1 MKEKKATTKSKAVNL
16 TKSIKFN
23 SSADKGQF
31 NKVISALHLT
41 PAHQEQ
47 LHELYQDIDNHPFD
61 EQKTL
66 VFLADVDTEV
76 DGIKASLPHKVQKKI
91 KILRK
96 LQGHQGFVD
105 KLKTGLPLLNYLLI
119 YDMAD
124 TQREPFLRLW
134 LDILNGAL
142 LEDIS
147 GGSRGWGEV
156 TPITKLTPTGDVLA
170 GITIYKTPEGA
181 IQFTCGA
188 AICVDGA
195 PDAYGP
201 NNNGSD
207 NNSSAG
213 HAKGDF
219 KAWKKDSNGKHVLV
233 NGEKVAELWDEDYW
247 WAVVTDKW
255 DSDDDREHSRGKPLT
270 QLINGEA
277 YYIST
282 TAYVYSLQKDNVQ
295 KRYVNA
301 NNVPFSVIS
310 AGTAKKYGLKL
321 GDLVLVTNGKTGKS
335 KWTAYFETRFEDNKI
350 GEVSLAAA
358 EALGVENTNPRTGGQ
373 SNNMTYVFYP
383 NTGPLKRNPND
394 PSNFL
399 NDAEAKEYIE
409 RVGRKIK
416 ETGQTPSNED
426 RWLPKRS

>member
-1 MKEKKATTKSKAVNL
+1 MKEKKATTRSANL

-31 NKVISALHLT
+31 NKIISALHLT
-41 PAHQEQ
+41 PAHQQQ
-47 LHELYQDIDNHPFD
+47 LHELYHDIDAHPFD
-61 EQKTL
+61 DQKTT
-66 VFLADVDTEV
+66 VFLAAFDTEV

-91 KILRK
+91 KVLRK
-96 LQGHQGFVD
+96 LQTHLGVID
-105 KLKTGLPLLNYLLI
+105 KLKTGLPLLNYMLI
-119 YDMAD
+119 YEMAD
-124 TQREPFLRLW
+124 TQREPFLRFWFEVLF
-134 LDILNGAL
+134 GEL
-142 LEDIS
+142 LVEESD
-147 GGSRGWGEV
+147 GRRGLGDV
-156 TPITKLTPTGDVLA
+156 TPITDLEPTGDVFA
-170 GITIYKTPEGA
+170 GITIYKTPEGN

-195 PDAYGP
+195 PTAYGP

-219 KAWKKDSNGKHVLV
+219 KAWKKDSNGNEILV
-233 NGEKVAELWDEDYW
+233 NGEKVAEYWDEDYW

-255 DSDDDREHSRGKPLT
+255 DSDDEREHSRGKPLT
-270 QLINGEA
+270 QLIDGEE

-310 AGTAKKYGLKL
+310 SGTAKKYGLKL
-321 GDLVLVTNGKTGKS
+321 GDLVHVTNHKTGKS
-335 KWTAYFETRFEDNKI
+335 KWTGYMETRFADNKI

-358 EALGVENTNPRTGGQ
+358 EALGVENTNPRKGGQ
-373 SNNMTYVFYP
+373 SKGITYVFYP

-409 RVGRKIK
+409 RVGKQIK
-416 ETGQTPSNED
+416 ETGKLPSTED